1 MENVT
6 KSVADSNATLA
17 ITFDELVARIES
29 TMNDTVVAESSE
41 RTLSSDITAYCG
53 GSWYKISGA
62 EIQKATADDTDPL
75 AFKLKAVQKK
85 VYDTLHVKTKAKA
98 KANGDAKW
106 KDVKHSNPSAV
117 WDRLKRYAK
126 EQAEGGGR
134 LGVTKSYTY
143 CDRAIKVLVP
153 IWNQIARATEPTVD
167 DIKFQKE
174 LGAFI
179 KKHAGKEAKHIDV
192 TELGTVVKK

>member
-6 KSVADSNATLA
+6 KSVADSNAT
-17 ITFDELVARIES
+17 ITFDQLVARIEA

-41 RTLSSDITAYCG
+41 RTLSGDVTLYCG
-53 GSWYKISGA
+53 QLWYKVSGA
-62 EIQKATADDTDPL
+62 EIQKATADSDPL

-98 KANGDAKW
+98 KADGDPKW
-106 KDVKHSNPSAV
+106 KDAKHKNPSTV

-126 EQAEGGGR
+126 EEAEGSGR
-134 LGVTKSYTY
+134 LGQNKSYTY
-143 CDRAIKVLVP
+143 CDKAIKALVP
-153 IWNQIARATEPTVD
+153 IWNQIARATEPTAE
-167 DIKFQKE
+167 DIKFQTE

-192 TELGTVVKK
+192 TELGTVVTKK

>member
-6 KSVADSNATLA
+6 KSVADSNAT
-17 ITFDELVARIES
+17 ITFDQLVARIES

-41 RTLSSDITAYCG
+41 RTLSGDVTLYCG
-53 GSWYKISGA
+53 KLWYKVSGA
-62 EIQKATADDTDPL
+62 EIQKATADDPDPL

-98 KANGDAKW
+98 KADGDPKW
-106 KDVKHSNPSAV
+106 KDAKHSNPSTV

-126 EQAEGGGR
+126 EQAEGSGR
-134 LGVTKSYTY
+134 LGDTKSYTY
-143 CDRAIKVLVP
+143 CDKAIKVLVP
-153 IWNQIARATEPTVD
+153 IWNQIARATEPSVD

-179 KKHAGKEAKHIDV
+179 KKHAGQEAKYIDI
-192 TELGTVVKK
+192 TQLGTVVKK

>member
-6 KSVADSNATLA
+6 KSVADSNAT
-17 ITFDELVARIES
+17 ITFDQLVARIEA

-41 RTLSSDITAYCG
+41 RTLSADITKYCG
-53 GSWYKISGA
+53 NLWYKVSGA
-62 EIQKATADDTDPL
+62 EIQKATADNEL
-75 AFKLKAVQKK
+75 EFKLKAVQKK

-98 KANGDAKW
+98 KADGNPKW
-106 KDVKHSNPSAV
+106 KDAKHKNPSTV

-126 EQAEGGGR
+126 EEAEGGGR
-134 LGVTKSYTY
+134 LGETKSYTY
-143 CDRAIKVLVP
+143 CDKAIKALVP
-153 IWNQIARATEPTVD
+153 IWNQIARATEPTAD
-167 DIKFQKE
+167 DIAFQTA

-192 TELGTVVKK
+192 TELGTVVTKK